1 MGQTLYME
9 TTNVPVTK
17 TCAEIEV
24 YLVNHGARQ
33 VWKEF
38 NGNREVE
45 SLEFV
50 MQIDEKD
57 IYFKLPLR
65 WQAIQK
71 LALQGKTGL
80 RRTREEGQARKVA
93 ARLILRWVQSQFA
106 LIDTGMV
113 KMEEVFLPYITAP
126 GGMTYFEQL
135 QNSGGLLALNSG
147 KVEEVIDVESE

>member
-1 MGQTLYME
+1 ME

-38 NGNREVE
+38 NQNRDIE

-50 MQIDEKD
+50 MPIKD
-57 IYFKLPLR
+57 KDVYFKLPLR

-93 ARLILRWVQSQFA
+93 ARLVLRWVQSQFA

-126 GGMTYFEQL
+126 GGLTYFEQL
-135 QNSGGLLALNSG
+135 ETTGGLLALNSG
-147 KVEEVIDVESE
+147 EPDNVIDIEIDKVK